1 MLIMPKAWSVWD
13 TNAFL
18 VYASEGRDPVAY
30 MDPFQGVYQCSQM
43 GIDNTGQT
51 FTALTNR
58 IKPDIVFVHKVN
70 ALPPDFDRRM
80 AYRKIRMVHDHDLWC
95 PKGQVITPLAV
106 EPARLKPALP
116 AMLMWLFCNA
126 NVSGLFPVS
135 SGVSTQS

>member
-1 MLIMPKAWSVWD
+1 MRILFVNNFCGYYGGVEQIVADYAQGLVGLGHQC
-13 TNAFL
+13 FL

-70 ALPPDFDRRM
+70 ALPP
-80 AYRKIRMVHDHDLWC
+80 
-95 PKGQVITPLAV
+95 
-106 EPARLKPALP
+106 RL
-116 AMLMWLFCNA
+116 
-126 NVSGLFPVS
+126 
-135 SGVSTQS
+135 